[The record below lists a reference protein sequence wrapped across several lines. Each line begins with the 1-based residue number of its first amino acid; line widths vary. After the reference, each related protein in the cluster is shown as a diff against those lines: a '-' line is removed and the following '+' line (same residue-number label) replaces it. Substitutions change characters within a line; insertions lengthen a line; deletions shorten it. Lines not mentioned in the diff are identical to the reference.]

1 MNPHNYY
8 IYIITNPTKT
18 VLYTGVTNDLATRLQ
33 QHCQNRGSS
42 ASFAGK
48 YHCYQLMY
56 FEHFPQINQAIAR
69 EKEIKG
75 WTRAK
80 KEDLINQL
88 NPTWQV
94 TDPLLWEDALQ

>member
-18 VLYTGVTNDLATRLQ
+18 VLYTGVTNDLLTRLHAALPEPGQ
-33 QHCQNRGSS
+33 RRDFRGEVSLLP
-42 ASFAGK
+42 ADVLRA
-48 YHCYQLMY
+48 L
-56 FEHFPQINQAIAR
+56 PQIQPALAR

-80 KEDLINQL
+80 KEELISQL
-88 NPTWQV
+88 NPDWQV
-94 TDPLLWEDALQ
+94 IDPLLWEDALQ